1 MSFWD
6 DYSENTSDKENITF
20 QNNTTSDWVKYYTK
34 PAQEKKYLSIFPCQ
48 YE

>member
-6 DYSENTSDKENITF
+6 DYSENTSEKENITF
-20 QNNTTSDWVKYYTK
+20 QNNTSDWVEHYAK
-34 PAQEKKYLSIFPCQ
+34 PEQEKKYLSIFSCW